1 MVTVSRTYI
10 SAFSKRFFKF
20 SLIASLDILLIRVR
34 SETPT
39 SFFLV
44 LSNTAFLICGWP
56 PLLEAL
62 ALPVLPMVSACFLRP
77 ARFVTAYSKVST
89 SSPKRKADNEPQS
102 AYHCYQPRNTP
113 KTLLINQAAYVLYNT
128 SHAGLKA
135 DSLISSSR

>member
-1 MVTVSRTYI
+1 MIIASRTYI
-10 SAFSKRFFKF
+10 SAFSNRFFKF

-62 ALPVLPMVSACFLRP
+62 ALPVSPTVSICFLRP

-89 SSPKRKADNEPQS
+89 SSPKEKIQIESQS
-102 AYHCYQPRNTP
+102 AYHCYRSRITPRRFRSIRLGKMP
-113 KTLLINQAAYVLYNT
+113 IYLYVRAT
-128 SHAGLKA
+128 HFGRAEC
-135 DSLISSSR
+135 

>member
-1 MVTVSRTYI
+1 MVTASRTYI
-10 SAFSKRFFKF
+10 SAFSKRFFRF

-62 ALPVLPMVSACFLRP
+62 ALPVLPTVSACFLRP

-89 SSPKRKADNEPQS
+89 SSPNRKADNEPQS
-102 AYHCYQPRNTP
+102 AYHCYQLWITL
-113 KTLLINQAAYVLYNT
+113 KTLSINQAGKDAYVLY
-128 SHAGLKA
+128 A
-135 DSLISSSR
+135 RW